1 MDWNRIFRRC
11 HPRYIQQRAVW
22 ERSRDAYSG
31 NSSYIEQAL
40 IRHVS
45 EVELEFLERRRRA
58 YYFNYPRRIARLIT
72 QYVLA
77 AEPVRSGADPVLVED
92 FSCSNLRAN
101 EVMRQFSTLLNI
113 FGSAWMLVEMPRF
126 SGNPD
131 LEQKQIQKI
140 RPYAIA
146 LSPLAVPDW
155 GYGSDGKLSWA
166 IVEEHTWENQDPFA
180 DPCAKVRRKLW
191 TRDHWY
197 AIESGGGRAMLV
209 DEGRNLLGEV
219 PLVAGEESDG
229 FGIDANHWFEDVVRI
244 SDAILNNESEGQ
256 MNTVKQMFG
265 LLVISESFARNARS
279 SRSSADSSNEKFS
292 QVLARS
298 AAIWESPEEKG
309 LSRYIAPG
317 GTENAAIREANLNLK
332 RELYDVVGMAVQR
345 ETREMQ
351 SAESK
356 AYDQQNVRQFLA
368 SRADLLER
376 IEGRVW
382 ELFHRYDSTVPV
394 PEVIYNR
401 DFAVLDLKE
410 SIEGLLGLSQLE
422 LGAPFRQELALTAL
436 SMLEKFRKISPRR
449 QQEIIAGLSS
459 GGAGLEV
466 DHAS

>member
-1 MDWNRIFRRC
+1 
-11 HPRYIQQRAVW
+11 
-22 ERSRDAYSG
+22 
-31 NSSYIEQAL
+31 
-40 IRHVS
+40 
-45 EVELEFLERRRRA
+45 
-58 YYFNYPRRIARLIT
+58 
-72 QYVLA
+72 
-77 AEPVRSGADPVLVED
+77 
-92 FSCSNLRAN
+92 
-101 EVMRQFSTLLNI
+101 
-113 FGSAWMLVEMPRF
+113 
-126 SGNPD
+126 
-131 LEQKQIQKI
+131 
-140 RPYAIA
+140 
-146 LSPLAVPDW
+146 
-155 GYGSDGKLSWA
+155 
-166 IVEEHTWENQDPFA
+166 
-180 DPCAKVRRKLW
+180 
-191 TRDHWY
+191 
-197 AIESGGGRAMLV
+197 MLV

-382 ELFHRYDSTVPV
+382 ELFHRYDSTVPAGTG
-394 PEVIYNR
+394 PYGT
-401 DFAVLDLKE
+401 FHA
-410 SIEGLLGLSQLE
+410 G
-422 LGAPFRQELALTAL
+422 
-436 SMLEKFRKISPRR
+436 KIP
-449 QQEIIAGLSS
+449 
-459 GGAGLEV
+459 
-466 DHAS
+466 